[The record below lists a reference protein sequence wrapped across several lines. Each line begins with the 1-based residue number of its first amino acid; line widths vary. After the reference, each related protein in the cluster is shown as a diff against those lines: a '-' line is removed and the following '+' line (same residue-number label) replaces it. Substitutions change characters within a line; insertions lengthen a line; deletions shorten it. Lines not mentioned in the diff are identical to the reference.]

1 MPAVAGL
8 LRPICYGR
16 SSRRMIRLANDLRA
30 WLENSGFGKYADTFE
45 DNDIGPDVLA
55 QITESHLE
63 QLGVSLGDR
72 LRLLQAINGE
82 IVRTIQTS
90 AFVVSDGMGA
100 RSLASETLAIT
111 AASNPERSSDAE
123 RRPLTVMFCDLADST
138 ALSTR
143 LDPEDL
149 QDVIRA
155 YQEVST
161 KRVREYEGYVAKYM
175 GDGILVYFGY
185 PKSLERNAERAV
197 RSALSIVEFMAVLNQ
212 TMGREKGI
220 EIAVR
225 IGIAT
230 GMVMVGEVVG
240 EGMAQERT
248 VIGEAPNM
256 AARLQ
261 SLARRNGIII
271 GSLTKELS
279 GDAFDYDDMGSHE
292 LKGISGLVKAWGVL
306 ELRDDTI
313 LDADEDEADGAASL
327 QPLIGRD
334 EEIGLLRRA
343 WQSTKEEGRGQIVTI
358 SGEAGIGKSG
368 LIDGLRAE
376 IRTEGMPAITF
387 RGSLYHSSSALY
399 PVIEYL
405 KRLASWQPEDGGE
418 TRLDKLE
425 AALKALDQPLDE
437 TVPLLASL
445 LSLELPKDR
454 YPPLTLT
461 PQQQRRQT
469 HDAIIAM
476 ALETA
481 ERQPFL
487 QLWEDLH
494 WADPSTLELLGHLI
508 EQAPTVSILMVL
520 TARPEFVPSWPVRSH
535 ITPITLNR
543 LERPHA
549 EALIARV
556 VGLKPLPEDVVDHI
570 VTKTDGVPLYVEE
583 LTKTILASDI
593 LIDTGER
600 FELAGTLS
608 SLAIPDTLQ
617 ESLMARLDS
626 LPQVRE
632 LAQLGSVLGRE
643 FAYEMISGLST
654 VAEGV
659 LQEGLGQLVDAELL
673 YQRGRPPRARYV
685 FKHALIQDAAYQS
698 LLRRTRQQSHR
709 LVAELLEFRF
719 PEIVE
724 TQPELVAHHYAEA
737 GLEEQAISYC
747 HRAGQRASARSAHQE
762 ALSHFTMGLTLLQ
775 SLPETQARH
784 QQELRL
790 QTALGASAIITR
802 GHGAQEVEAAYS
814 RARQLCQQ
822 LGDNEDVFPVL
833 FGLWRL
839 YVARPDLALT
849 QQLAEELQGLAER
862 SGVEQLQ
869 VVGHYAA
876 GAAYIWAGELG
887 SARRNLEEVEAR
899 YAPEQRSHP
908 IFQVGQDPGIA
919 CRAYAGKTLWLMG
932 YPEQSLAKMEGSLM
946 LARELDHHF
955 SLAFALCIASM
966 GLQFRGDGQGVL
978 ERADT
983 GVNLSTEHGFPHWLA
998 FSKIMRGWAVADLG
1012 QTEEGLRQ
1020 MGEGLS
1026 EWRGTGAE
1034 LFVPY
1039 YLSLKAEAYSDL
1051 DQIDEGLDALG
1062 EALEATQR
1070 TGEVWWN
1077 AELHRRTGALL
1088 LRKTS
1093 PDVPRAES
1101 CFQEALLVARR
1112 QQAKSFELRAAIDL
1126 AQLWRDQ
1133 GKPINAGD
1141 LLESVYNWFT
1151 EGFDTADLK
1160 YAKALFDEFS

>member
-1 MPAVAGL
+1 
-8 LRPICYGR
+8 
-16 SSRRMIRLANDLRA
+16 MIRMANDLRA
-30 WLENSGFGKYADTFE
+30 WLENFGFGKYADTFE
-45 DNDIGPDVLA
+45 DNDVGPDVLS

-63 QLGVSLGDR
+63 KLGVSLGDR
-72 LRLLQAINGE
+72 LRLLQAINVE
-82 IVRTIQTS
+82 VARAIQTS
-90 AFVVSDGMGA
+90 AFVVPEGIGTQA
-100 RSLASETLAIT
+100 LVSETLAIT
-111 AASNPERSSDAE
+111 AASIPASSSDAE

-161 KRVREYEGYVAKYM
+161 KLVREYEGYVAKYM

-197 RSALSIVEFMAVLNQ
+197 RSALSIVQTMMELNQ
-212 TMGREKGI
+212 TLGREKGI

-230 GMVMVGEVVG
+230 GMVIVGEVVG

-248 VIGEAPNM
+248 VIGEAPNI

-261 SLARRNGIII
+261 GVAGRNGIVI

-279 GDAFDYDDMGSHE
+279 GDAFDFDDMGSHE
-292 LKGISGLVKAWGVL
+292 LKGIPGLVKAWGVL
-306 ELRDDTI
+306 GLGDDI
-313 LDADEDEADGAASL
+313 IHDSDHDEADGATSL
-327 QPLIGRD
+327 QPLVGRD
-334 EEIGLLRRA
+334 EETGLLRRA
-343 WQSTKEEGRGQIVTI
+343 WQSTKQDGRGQIVTV
-358 SGEAGIGKSG
+358 SGEAGIGKSV

-376 IRTEGMPAITF
+376 IRTEGMPATTF
-387 RGSLYHSSSALY
+387 RCSPYHSGSALY
-399 PVIEYL
+399 PVIEFL
-405 KRLASWQPEDGGE
+405 KRLATWQPHDSGE
-418 TRLDKLE
+418 ARLAKLE
-425 AALKALDQPLDE
+425 SALSKFDQPIGE
-437 TVPLLASL
+437 TVPLLAAL
-445 LSLELPKDR
+445 LSLPLPEDR
-454 YPPLTLT
+454 YLPLKLSS
-461 PQQQRRQT
+461 QQQKQQT
-469 HDAIIAM
+469 QDAIIAM

-494 WADPSTLELLGHLI
+494 WADPSTLEVLGLLI
-508 EQAPTVSILMVL
+508 EQAPTASILMVL
-520 TARPEFVPSWPVRSH
+520 TARPEFVPPWSARSH

-556 VGLKPLPEDVVDHI
+556 ASMKPLPEEVVDHI

-593 LIDTGER
+593 LHNTGER
-600 FELAGTLS
+600 FELTGTLS

-654 VAEGV
+654 VGDGA
-659 LQEGLGQLVDAELL
+659 LQEGLGQLVDAEVL

-698 LLRRTRQQSHR
+698 LLRRTRQHSHR

-737 GLEEQAISYC
+737 GFAEQAIGYC

-762 ALSHFTMGLTLLQ
+762 AMGHLTMGLTLLQ
-775 SLPETQARH
+775 TLPETQARH

-790 QTALGASAIITR
+790 QTALGASAIISR
-802 GHGAQEVEAAYS
+802 GHGAPEVEAAYS

-822 LGDNEDVFPVL
+822 LGDNEAVFPVL

-839 YVARPDLALT
+839 YMARPDFALA
-849 QQLAEELQGLAER
+849 QQLATELEGLAER
-862 SGVEQLQ
+862 SDETPLQ
-869 VVGHYAA
+869 VVAHYAA
-876 GAAYIWAGELG
+876 GAACIWVGKLVQ
-887 SARRNLEEVEAR
+887 ARSNFEQVETS
-899 YAPEQRSHP
+899 YAPEQRRHT
-908 IFQVGQDPGIA
+908 IFQVGQDPGVA

-932 YPEQSLAKMEGSLM
+932 YPEQALANLRGSLT
-946 LARELDHHF
+946 LATELDHHF
-955 SLAFALCIASM
+955 SQAFALCIASI
-966 GLQFRGDGQGVL
+966 GLQFRGERQSVY
-978 ERADT
+978 ERADA
-983 GVNLSTEHGFPHWLA
+983 GVNLSIEHGFPHWLA

-1012 QTEEGLRQ
+1012 QKEEGLRQ
-1020 MGEGLS
+1020 MDEGLS
-1026 EWRGTGAE
+1026 DWRAVGAE

-1039 YLSLKAEAYSDL
+1039 YLSLKAEAYGDL
-1051 DQIDEGLDALG
+1051 DQIDAGLDALNEG
-1062 EALEATQR
+1062 LEVTQR
-1070 TGEVWWN
+1070 TGEEWWN
-1077 AELHRRTGALL
+1077 AEIYRRTGALL
-1088 LRKTS
+1088 LRKTN
-1093 PDVPRAES
+1093 PDVAQAES
-1101 CFQEALLVARR
+1101 CFQEALLVAQR

-1126 AQLWRDQ
+1126 AQLWRNH
-1133 GKPINAGD
+1133 GKPKDARN
-1141 LLESVYNWFT
+1141 LLTPVYQWFA
-1151 EGFDTADLK
+1151 EGSDTADLK
-1160 YAKALFDEFS
+1160 HAKALLDELR